1 MKRISVLLLCL
12 GLCGCATCFPDMAI
26 MQAENQGRIYR
37 GMDLSQVE
45 AIVGRQPQCFY
56 ADRCR
61 TEHLSDG
68 DYFVWVVD
76 GGQGGTNLMRTYS
89 LRFKDNKLESWG
101 NN

>member
-1 MKRISVLLLCL
+1 MKYLYILLLCL
-12 GLCGCATCFPDMAI
+12 GLCGCASMFPDMAI

-45 AIVGRQPQCFY
+45 TIVGRQPQCFY

-76 GGQGGTNLMRTYS
+76 GGHGGTNLMKTYS
-89 LRFKDNKLESWG
+89 FRFKDNKLESWG